1 VDKRRNSQYFRWG
14 VTLLCVVLASIVFGV
29 ILLNLKGFFGIISD
43 LIAILS
49 PVILGVIFAYL
60 LNPMVNA
67 IDRLLPKLLFKKMKN
82 EKRMRKISRAVAIFV
97 SLSVALFLVY
107 GLFYLVLPQLYE
119 TIMGIV
125 NKLPDY
131 YVTVEKWVLS
141 LFEDNPEMS
150 QNAREALDNVYIKLE
165 SWISEDGF
173 LIENLQRIMSGVT
186 TSIMSVVKGIANAVI
201 GIVASVYILWSKETF
216 LAQIK
221 KILVAVCKPE
231 KADRIMYVG
240 RETHRIF
247 GGYVSGVIIEAIIMG
262 IMCYLG
268 MLIFRLPFPLLVA
281 TVVGVTN
288 IIPFFGPFIGG
299 IPSAILILLVDPLK
313 CFYFIIFIV
322 VLQQIEGNIIAP
334 RVLGDSIGISGFWVL
349 VAITVAGSLFGF
361 AGMLL
366 GVPVFAVLYTLVKEW
381 LAAAL
386 HKKRRPAE
394 TSAYMGVQEV
404 ADIPLIPEED
414 PDQIRFENKEETLQ

>member
-1 VDKRRNSQYFRWG
+1 MDKKRNTKYFRWG
-14 VTLLCVVLASIVFGV
+14 ATLLGVVLASIVFCV

-67 IDRLLPKLLFKKMKN
+67 IDRALPKLLLKKMKK
-82 EKRMRKISRAVAIFV
+82 ESTAKKISRAVGIVV
-97 SLSVALFLVY
+97 SLSVGLFLVY

-125 NKLPDY
+125 NKLPEY
-131 YVTVEKWVLS
+131 FSTVEKWVLS
-141 LFEDNPEMS
+141 FFEDNPEMS
-150 QNAREALDNVYIKLE
+150 ANARTMLDNAYLKLE
-165 SWISEDGF
+165 DWLSEDGF
-173 LIENLQRIMSGVT
+173 LLDNLQKIMNGVT
-186 TSIMSVVKGIANAVI
+186 TSLMSVIKAVANAVI

-216 LAQIK
+216 LGQIK
-221 KILVAVCKPE
+221 KILVALCRPE
-231 KADRIMYVG
+231 KADRILYIG

-262 IMCYLG
+262 IMTYVG

-299 IPSAILILLVDPLK
+299 IPSAILILLVDPVK

-349 VAITVAGSLFGF
+349 VSITVAGSLFGF
-361 AGMLL
+361 GGMLI

-381 LAAAL
+381 LADTL
-386 HKKRRPAE
+386 HKKRRPSE
-394 TSAYMGVQEV
+394 TSAYIGMQEV
-404 ADIPLIPEED
+404 ADIPLLPEED
-414 PDQIRFENKEETLQ
+414 PDQIRFENKEETP

>member
-1 VDKRRNSQYFRWG
+1 MDKKRNTKYFRWG
-14 VTLLCVVLASIVFGV
+14 ATLLGVVLASIVFCV

-67 IDRLLPKLLFKKMKN
+67 IDRALPKLLLKKMKK
-82 EKRMRKISRAVAIFV
+82 ESTAKKISRAVGIVV
-97 SLSVALFLVY
+97 SLSVGLFLVY

-125 NKLPDY
+125 NKLPEY
-131 YVTVEKWVLS
+131 FSTVEKWVLS
-141 LFEDNPEMS
+141 FFEDNPEMS
-150 QNAREALDNVYIKLE
+150 ANARTMLDNAYLKLE
-165 SWISEDGF
+165 DWLSEDGF
-173 LIENLQRIMSGVT
+173 LLDNLQKIMNGVT
-186 TSIMSVVKGIANAVI
+186 TSLMSVIKAVANAVI

-216 LAQIK
+216 LGQIK
-221 KILVAVCKPE
+221 KILVAICRPE
-231 KADRIMYVG
+231 KADRILYIG

-262 IMCYLG
+262 IMTYVG

-299 IPSAILILLVDPLK
+299 IPSAVLILLVDPVK

-349 VAITVAGSLFGF
+349 VSITVAGSLFGF
-361 AGMLL
+361 GGMLI

-381 LAAAL
+381 LADTL
-386 HKKRRPAE
+386 HKKRRPSE
-394 TSAYMGVQEV
+394 TSAYIGMQEV
-404 ADIPLIPEED
+404 ADIPLLPEED
-414 PDQIRFENKEETLQ
+414 PDQIRFENKEETP

>member
-1 VDKRRNSQYFRWG
+1 MDKKRNTKYFRWG
-14 VTLLCVVLASIVFGV
+14 ATLLGVVLASIVFCV

-67 IDRLLPKLLFKKMKN
+67 IDRALPKLLLKKMKK
-82 EKRMRKISRAVAIFV
+82 ESTAKKISRAVGIVV
-97 SLSVALFLVY
+97 SLSVGLFLVY

-125 NKLPDY
+125 NKLPEY
-131 YVTVEKWVLS
+131 FSTVEKWVLS
-141 LFEDNPEMS
+141 FFEDNPEMS
-150 QNAREALDNVYIKLE
+150 ANARTMLDNAYLKLE
-165 SWISEDGF
+165 DWLSEDGF
-173 LIENLQRIMSGVT
+173 LLDNLQKIMNGVT
-186 TSIMSVVKGIANAVI
+186 TSLMSVIKAVANAVI

-216 LAQIK
+216 LGQIK
-221 KILVAVCKPE
+221 KILVALCRPE
-231 KADRIMYVG
+231 KADRILYIG

-262 IMCYLG
+262 IMTYVG

-299 IPSAILILLVDPLK
+299 IPSAILILLVDPVK

-349 VAITVAGSLFGF
+349 VSITVAGSLFGF
-361 AGMLL
+361 GGMLI

-381 LAAAL
+381 LADTL
-386 HKKRRPAE
+386 HKKRRPSE
-394 TSAYMGVQEV
+394 TSAYIGMQEV
-404 ADIPLIPEED
+404 ADVPLLPEED
-414 PDQIRFENKEETLQ
+414 PDQIRFENKEETP